1 MNLNPMMSDEL
12 INNSKTNPESSM
24 TMETLL
30 ENCILFIVSAFCM
43 GTEFRLLYQQ
53 QNQVNKLLLEQAER
67 WHAKAVYYSQCF
79 IPEQCPLIHFV
90 FLSYIQNFCSEPKET
105 PPKLQV
111 NFQKTKNQILKVIT
125 KKTLEEKPPRPLL
138 Q

>member
-1 MNLNPMMSDEL
+1 VRSALGVQNPDLWINHLNIGNVMNLNPMMSEEL

-67 WHAKAVYYSQCF
+67 WHAKAVYYS
-79 IPEQCPLIHFV
+79 
-90 FLSYIQNFCSEPKET
+90 
-105 PPKLQV
+105 
-111 NFQKTKNQILKVIT
+111 
-125 KKTLEEKPPRPLL
+125 
-138 Q
+138 